1 MANKSPTHYLC
12 TVKLSLLYLY
22 KFLRYKNFKNKLFC
36 GTPCIYRQRSNNDK
50 SSRVTSKTLPSR
62 GLKLECFFY
71 DQREH
76 FRQSALRHHR
86 LAKEKKDAFKK
97 LQADN

>member
-36 GTPCIYRQRSNNDK
+36 GTPCIYIGETGRAFCTRSKEHMHDVNPKKLARLKSNDMNNK
-50 SSRVTSKTLPSR
+50 
-62 GLKLECFFY
+62 
-71 DQREH
+71 
-76 FRQSALRHHR
+76 SALMKHVYLQNHHM
-86 LAKEKKDAFKK
+86 D
-97 LQADN
+97 

>member
-36 GTPCIYRQRSNNDK
+36 GTPCTFNA
-50 SSRVTSKTLPSR
+50 SRIRTHVLTVGRLVHYATDIQNELANLQIINKKRKTGDVPTGPAPR
-62 GLKLECFFY
+62 GGIPGPCPPK
-71 DQREH
+71 
-76 FRQSALRHHR
+76 
-86 LAKEKKDAFKK
+86 
-97 LQADN
+97 

>member
-36 GTPCIYRQRSNNDK
+36 GTPCRIHLQKRYSHPKNDTNSTESSNYLNDGDVK
-50 SSRVTSKTLPSR
+50 NNEPNDDSDDEV
-62 GLKLECFFY
+62 G
-71 DQREH
+71 
-76 FRQSALRHHR
+76 
-86 LAKEKKDAFKK
+86 
-97 LQADN
+97 NN

>member
-36 GTPCIYRQRSNNDK
+36 GTPCSNGSFVGLTDDGLPTK
-50 SSRVTSKTLPSR
+50 TVLTFMVQSVCGSYKDVVRVVLIN
-62 GLKLECFFY
+62 KLET
-71 DQREH
+71 
-76 FRQSALRHHR
+76 SILT
-86 LAKEKKDAFKK
+86 LWFKK
-97 LQADN
+97 VMLSLDKFF

>member
-36 GTPCIYRQRSNNDK
+36 GIHKNTGGAIDFKAETGEQLTKQRRAGLNRVGPND
-50 SSRVTSKTLPSR
+50 S
-62 GLKLECFFY
+62 
-71 DQREH
+71 
-76 FRQSALRHHR
+76 
-86 LAKEKKDAFKK
+86 
-97 LQADN
+97 